1 MISSSRPTDFTFV
14 TYDGLPDLDPD
25 DRLAVDALEARGL
38 RAVPAVWNSPDV
50 EWTRAGICIIRSTW
64 DYHLDH
70 AGFLRWADR
79 VASVTP
85 LWNPPRL
92 VRWNSNKRYLEELE
106 QRGAPVVTTAWLSAH
121 APADLGMLLRSRGW
135 SRAVV
140 KPVVG
145 LATRN
150 VMMVDASSAD
160 GLRRAQSHVDM
171 LLDEQDVMVQPYIA
185 SVDSYGERALVFIG
199 GEYSHAAQKTAFQ
212 PLAVAGEAGETAVAA
227 TPEEIDVAKQVA
239 GMVEGALY
247 ARVDLVRDD
256 SGKPIVIE
264 FELVEPSLFLGLH
277 PPAAERFA
285 SALAKLI
292 DR

>member
-1 MISSSRPTDFTFV
+1 MTGSLRAPDFTFV
-14 TYDGLPDLDPD
+14 TYDGLPELDPD
-25 DRLAVDALEARGL
+25 DRLAVDALARRDL

-50 EWTRAGICIIRSTW
+50 DWSRAGICIIRSTW

-70 AGFLRWADR
+70 AGFLAWTQR
-79 VASVTP
+79 VASVTA

-106 QRGAPVVTTAWLSAH
+106 RRGAPVVPTGWI
-121 APADLGMLLRSRGW
+121 PARTHVDLAAFLRHRGW
-135 SRAVV
+135 SRSVI

-150 VMMVDASSAD
+150 VMMIDGTEASIAR
-160 GLRRAQSHVDM
+160 GQAHADM
-171 LLDEQDVMVQPYIA
+171 LLAEQDVMVQPYVA
-185 SVDSYGERALVFIG
+185 SVDEYGERALVFID
-199 GEYSHAAQKTAFQ
+199 GEYSHAARKTAFQ
-212 PLAVAGEAGETAVAA
+212 PLAVAGEAGETAVVAEQDEIEVA
-227 TPEEIDVAKQVA
+227 TRVA

-247 ARVDLVRDD
+247 ARVDLVRDA

-277 PPAAERFA
+277 PRAAERFA
-285 SALAKLI
+285 SALAELL
-292 DR
+292 